1 MSCVFLCFFYFAK
14 LQYIDWDTYAEPTQT
29 TPPMRNC
36 LRESY
41 LLRSAYALASAKVA
55 ATISLL
61 DMMWSQFWF
70 RRGIK
75 KIGR

>member
-36 LRESY
+36 LRKGY
-41 LLRSAYALASAKVA
+41 LSSSAHAAASAKVA
-55 ATISLL
+55 ATISLF
-61 DMMWSQFWF
+61 DVMWSRFWF
-70 RRGIK
+70 RREM
-75 KIGR
+75 RRT